1 LPEFKNPQQEP
12 GMERRLLLVFALT
25 FLVIVLF
32 QPILKRYLPQPPQP
46 APAQKENQPAP
57 QPSPAANPPEIAQAQ
72 PATSGTTATRQA
84 SSESQIVIENDLYR
98 VTFTNRGAQVK
109 SWVLKKFDDDH
120 GQPLEI
126 VNNVA
131 AQKYGYPLSLWTYDE
146 SQRNK
151 INSLLYV
158 CSGNPGLVKRIGEVW
173 VTPPGTV
180 TCEYADQ
187 ELSVRKVLRFD
198 HSYVVQVE
206 TSVSLKGS
214 PVTAFPM
221 WPAGFGDQN
230 SPVAFAPSRI
240 EYQFNTNIERIAAK
254 KISSGATQPGPF
266 NWIAATDQYFAAVFI
281 PDNPQDASAVTLRN
295 SLDIPKDPKNL
306 QDTTKVDALGV
317 AAGNMHGP
325 TTERMYVG
333 PKELHTLES
342 VPVPTITGK
351 DTDLRA
357 LINFGFFEVIA
368 RPLFIWL
375 RWTYKYIG
383 NWGWAIVIQTI
394 IINLAL
400 LPLRVSSM
408 KSALKMQRIQPQMN
422 AIKER
427 YKKYS
432 MRDPRRQEMNTEIG
446 ELMKREGV
454 SPVGGCLPMLIQM
467 PFLFAY
473 YSMLGS
479 ALDLRHAHWLW
490 IRDLS
495 SPDPYLILP
504 ILIIIT
510 GLATQR
516 MTPQAGMDPSQQKM
530 MNLMMPVMF
539 GIISYRLAAGL
550 CVYWVVGSLIAIV
563 QQYIMNRT
571 SLGQEMR
578 EMALKRARKK
588 EKK

>member
-1 LPEFKNPQQEP
+1 
-12 GMERRLLLVFALT
+12 MERRLLLVFALT

-32 QPILKRYLPQPPQP
+32 QPILKKYLPQPPQP
-46 APAQKENQPAP
+46 TPTQKENPAP
-57 QPSPAANPPEIAQAQ
+57 PQAAPAGNPMQVPQTAAATPEK
-72 PATSGTTATRQA
+72 TAARQA
-84 SSESQIVIENDLYR
+84 SSESQTVIENNLYR
-98 VTFTNRGAQVK
+98 ITFTNRGAQVT
-109 SWVLKKFDDDH
+109 SWILKKFDDDH
-120 GQPLEI
+120 GKPLDL

-131 AQKYGYPLSLWTYDE
+131 AQRYGFPLSLWTYDE
-146 SQRNK
+146 NQRNK
-151 INSLLYV
+151 INSVLYV
-158 CSGNPGLVKRIGEVW
+158 TSESGTLSAPATI
-173 VTPPGTV
+173 TF
-180 TCEYADQ
+180 EYADQ
-187 ELSVRKVLRFD
+187 DLSVRKVFRFD
-198 HSYVVQVE
+198 HTYVVQIE
-206 TSVSLKGS
+206 ISVSFKGS
-214 PVTAFPM
+214 QATAFPM
-221 WPAGFGDQN
+221 WPAGFGDEN
-230 SPVAFAPSRI
+230 SPAAYISGRI
-240 EYQFNTNIERIAAK
+240 EYQFNTTVERLAAK
-254 KISSGATQPGPF
+254 KISSGSTQQGPF
-266 NWIAATDQYFAAVFI
+266 DWIAATDQYFAAVFI
-281 PDNPQDASAVTLRN
+281 PDNPQDSAAVALHN
-295 SLDIPKDPKNL
+295 SIDIPKDQKNP
-306 QDTTKVDALGV
+306 QDTTKVDVLGV
-317 AAGNMHGP
+317 AAGNLHGP
-325 TTERMYVG
+325 TAERMYVG
-333 PKELHTLES
+333 PKQLQTLES

-351 DTDLRA
+351 SPDLRA

-375 RWTYKYIG
+375 RWTYKYIR

-422 AIKER
+422 AVKEK

-446 ELMKREGV
+446 ALMKREGV

-490 IRDLS
+490 IHDLS

-504 ILIIIT
+504 IGIIIT
-510 GLATQR
+510 GLLTQR

-539 GIISYRLAAGL
+539 GVISYRLAAGL
-550 CVYWVVGSLIAIV
+550 CLYWVVGSLIAIV
-563 QQYIMNRT
+563 QQWVMNRT

>member
-1 LPEFKNPQQEP
+1 
-12 GMERRLLLVFALT
+12 MERRLLLVFALT

-32 QPILKRYLPQPPQP
+32 QPILKRYLPQQPQTAPTEIQNPTSPQP
-46 APAQKENQPAP
+46 PPAGNAP
-57 QPSPAANPPEIAQAQ
+57 QIPP
-72 PATSGTTATRQA
+72 PTTAAVSEKAAVRQA
-84 SSESQIVIENDLYR
+84 GSESQTVIENNLYR
-98 VTFTNRGAQVK
+98 ITFTNRGAQVA
-109 SWVLKKFDDDH
+109 SWILKKFDDDH
-120 GQPLEI
+120 GQPLNL
-126 VNNVA
+126 VNNAA
-131 AQKYGYPLSLWTYDE
+131 AQKYGFPLSLWAYDE
-146 SQRNK
+146 NQRNK
-151 INSLLYV
+151 INSVLYV
-158 CSGNPGLVKRIGEVW
+158 SSEAGRLSAPSTI
-173 VTPPGTV
+173 TF
-180 TCEYADQ
+180 EYADQ
-187 ELSVRKVLRFD
+187 DLSVRKVFRFD
-198 HSYVVQVE
+198 NTYVVQVE
-206 TSVSLKGS
+206 TSVAFKGS

-221 WPAGFGDQN
+221 WPAGFGDES
-230 SPVAFAPSRI
+230 SPAAYASGRI
-240 EYQFNTNIERIAAK
+240 EYQFNSTIERLAGK
-254 KISSGATQPGPF
+254 KISGGGSQQGPF

-281 PDNPQDASAVTLRN
+281 PDNPQDASAITLRN
-295 SLDIPKDPKNL
+295 SLDIPKDPKNP

-325 TTERMYVG
+325 TAERVYVG
-333 PKELHTLES
+333 PKQLQTLES

-351 DTDLRA
+351 NPDLRA

-375 RWTYKYIG
+375 RWTNKYIH

-422 AIKER
+422 AIKEK

-479 ALDLRHAHWLW
+479 ALDLRHASWLW
-490 IRDLS
+490 IHDLS
-495 SPDPYLILP
+495 SPDPFLVLP
-504 ILIIIT
+504 IAIILT
-510 GLATQR
+510 GLLTQR

-550 CVYWVVGSLIAIV
+550 CLYWVVGSLIAIV
-563 QQYIMNRT
+563 QQYVMNRT
-571 SLGQEMR
+571 RLGQEMR
-578 EMALKRARKK
+578 EMALKRARKR

>member
-1 LPEFKNPQQEP
+1 
-12 GMERRLLLVFALT
+12 MERRLLLVFALT

-32 QPILKRYLPQPPQP
+32 QPILKRYLPQPPQT
-46 APAQKENQPAP
+46 APTEIQNPTPP
-57 QPSPAANPPEIAQAQ
+57 QPLPAGNAPLVSQ
-72 PATSGTTATRQA
+72 PTTAAVSEKAAVRQA
-84 SSESQIVIENDLYR
+84 GSESQTVIENNLYR
-98 VTFTNRGAQVK
+98 ITFTNRGAQVA
-109 SWVLKKFDDDH
+109 SWILKKFDDDH
-120 GQPLEI
+120 RQPLEL
-126 VNNVA
+126 VNSAA
-131 AQKYGYPLSLWTYDE
+131 AQKYGFPLSLWAYDE
-146 SQRNK
+146 NQRNK
-151 INSLLYV
+151 INSVLYV
-158 CSGNPGLVKRIGEVW
+158 SSEAGRLSAPSTI
-173 VTPPGTV
+173 TF
-180 TCEYADQ
+180 EYADQ
-187 ELSVRKVLRFD
+187 DLSVRKVFRFD
-198 HSYVVQVE
+198 NTYVVQVE
-206 TSVSLKGS
+206 TSVAFKGS

-221 WPAGFGDQN
+221 WPAGFGDES
-230 SPVAFAPSRI
+230 SPAAYVSARI
-240 EYQFNTNIERIAAK
+240 EYQFNSTIERLAGK
-254 KISSGATQPGPF
+254 KISGGGTQQGPF

-281 PDNPQDASAVTLRN
+281 PDNPQDASAITLRN
-295 SLDIPKDPKNL
+295 SLDIPKDPKNP
-306 QDTTKVDALGV
+306 QDTTKVDVLGV

-325 TTERMYVG
+325 TAERVYVG
-333 PKELHTLES
+333 PKQLQTLES

-351 DTDLRA
+351 NPDLRA

-375 RWTYKYIG
+375 RWTYKYIH

-422 AIKER
+422 AIKEK

-479 ALDLRHAHWLW
+479 ALDLRHASWLW
-490 IRDLS
+490 IHDLS
-495 SPDPYLILP
+495 SPDPFLVLP
-504 ILIIIT
+504 IAIILT
-510 GLATQR
+510 GLLTQR

-550 CVYWVVGSLIAIV
+550 CLYWVVGSLIAIV
-563 QQYIMNRT
+563 QQYVMNRT
-571 SLGQEMR
+571 RLGQEMR
-578 EMALKRARKK
+578 EMALKRARKR

>member
-1 LPEFKNPQQEP
+1 
-12 GMERRLLLVFALT
+12 MERRLLLVFALT

-32 QPILKRYLPQPPQP
+32 QPILKRYLPQPPQTAPTEIQNPTPPQPPP
-46 APAQKENQPAP
+46 AGNAP
-57 QPSPAANPPEIAQAQ
+57 QISQ
-72 PATSGTTATRQA
+72 PTTAAVSEKAAVRQA
-84 SSESQIVIENDLYR
+84 GSESQTVIENNLYR
-98 VTFTNRGAQVK
+98 ITFTNRGAQVA
-109 SWVLKKFDDDH
+109 SWILKKFDDDH
-120 GQPLEI
+120 RQPLEL
-126 VNNVA
+126 VNSAA
-131 AQKYGYPLSLWTYDE
+131 AQKYGFPLSLWAYDE
-146 SQRNK
+146 NQRNK
-151 INSLLYV
+151 INSVLYV
-158 CSGNPGLVKRIGEVW
+158 SSEAGRLSAPSTI
-173 VTPPGTV
+173 TF
-180 TCEYADQ
+180 EYADQ
-187 ELSVRKVLRFD
+187 DLSVRKVFRFD
-198 HSYVVQVE
+198 NTYVVQVE
-206 TSVSLKGS
+206 TSVAFKGS

-221 WPAGFGDQN
+221 WPAGFGDES
-230 SPVAFAPSRI
+230 SPAAYVSARI
-240 EYQFNTNIERIAAK
+240 EYQFNSTIERLAGK
-254 KISSGATQPGPF
+254 KISGGGTQQGPF

-281 PDNPQDASAVTLRN
+281 PDNPQDASAITLRN
-295 SLDIPKDPKNL
+295 SLDIPKDPKNP
-306 QDTTKVDALGV
+306 QDTTKVDVLGV

-325 TTERMYVG
+325 TAERVYVG
-333 PKELHTLES
+333 PKQLQTLES

-351 DTDLRA
+351 NPDLRA

-375 RWTYKYIG
+375 RWTYKYIH

-422 AIKER
+422 AIKEK

-479 ALDLRHAHWLW
+479 ALDLRHASWLW
-490 IRDLS
+490 IHDLS
-495 SPDPYLILP
+495 SPDPFLVLP
-504 ILIIIT
+504 IAIILT
-510 GLATQR
+510 GLLTQR

-550 CVYWVVGSLIAIV
+550 CLYWVVGSLIAIV
-563 QQYIMNRT
+563 QQYVMNRT
-571 SLGQEMR
+571 RLGQEMR
-578 EMALKRARKK
+578 EMALKRARKR

>member
-1 LPEFKNPQQEP
+1 
-12 GMERRLLLVFALT
+12 MERRLLLVFALT

-32 QPILKRYLPQPPQP
+32 QPILKRYLPQPPQTAPTEIQNPTPPQPPP
-46 APAQKENQPAP
+46 AGNAP
-57 QPSPAANPPEIAQAQ
+57 QISQ
-72 PATSGTTATRQA
+72 PTTAAVSEKAAVRQA
-84 SSESQIVIENDLYR
+84 GSESQTVIENNLYR
-98 VTFTNRGAQVK
+98 ITFTNRGAQVA
-109 SWVLKKFDDDH
+109 SWILKKFDDDH
-120 GQPLEI
+120 RQPLEL
-126 VNNVA
+126 VNSAA
-131 AQKYGYPLSLWTYDE
+131 AQKYGFPLSLWAYDE
-146 SQRNK
+146 NQRNK
-151 INSLLYV
+151 INSVLYV
-158 CSGNPGLVKRIGEVW
+158 SSEAGRLSAPSTI
-173 VTPPGTV
+173 TF
-180 TCEYADQ
+180 EYADQ
-187 ELSVRKVLRFD
+187 DLSVRKVFRFD
-198 HSYVVQVE
+198 NTYVVQVE
-206 TSVSLKGS
+206 TSVAFKGS

-221 WPAGFGDQN
+221 WPAGFGDES
-230 SPVAFAPSRI
+230 SPAAYVSGRI
-240 EYQFNTNIERIAAK
+240 EYQFNSTIERLAGK
-254 KISSGATQPGPF
+254 KISGGGTQQGPF

-281 PDNPQDASAVTLRN
+281 PDNPQDASAITLRN
-295 SLDIPKDPKNL
+295 SLDIPKDPKNP
-306 QDTTKVDALGV
+306 QDTTKVDVLGV

-325 TTERMYVG
+325 TAERVYVG
-333 PKELHTLES
+333 PKQLQTLES

-351 DTDLRA
+351 NPDLRA

-375 RWTYKYIG
+375 RWTYKYIH

-422 AIKER
+422 AIKEK

-479 ALDLRHAHWLW
+479 ALDLRHASWLW
-490 IRDLS
+490 IHDLS
-495 SPDPYLILP
+495 SPDPFLVLP
-504 ILIIIT
+504 IAIILT
-510 GLATQR
+510 GLLTQR

-550 CVYWVVGSLIAIV
+550 CLYWVVGSLIAIV
-563 QQYIMNRT
+563 QQYVMNRT
-571 SLGQEMR
+571 RLGQEMR
-578 EMALKRARKK
+578 EMALKRARKR

>member
-1 LPEFKNPQQEP
+1 
-12 GMERRLLLVFALT
+12 MERRLLLVFVLT
-25 FLVIVLF
+25 FVVIILF
-32 QPILKRYLPQPPQP
+32 QPILKRYLPQPAPP
-46 APAQKENQPAP
+46 TPAQKEAQTPP
-57 QPSPAANPPEIAQAQ
+57 QPQPQPVTPPQTMEQAAAAAPEK
-72 PATSGTTATRQA
+72 GATRQA
-84 SSESQIVIENDLYR
+84 TSESQIVIENDLYR

-109 SWVLKKFDDDH
+109 SWIVKKFDDEH
-120 GQPLEI
+120 GQPLDL
-126 VNNVA
+126 VNSA
-131 AQKYGYPLSLWTYDE
+131 GAQKYGLPLSVWTYDE
-146 SQRNK
+146 NQRNK
-151 INSLLYV
+151 INSVLYASSE
-158 CSGNPGLVKRIGEVW
+158 SGTLKAPAAI
-173 VTPPGTV
+173 TF
-180 TCEYADQ
+180 EYADQ
-187 ELSVRKVLRFD
+187 DFSVRKVFRFD
-198 HSYVVQVE
+198 HTYILQVE
-206 TSVSLKGS
+206 VSVSVKGS

-221 WPAGFGDQN
+221 WPAGLGDQN
-230 SPVAFAPSRI
+230 SPTSFAPSRI
-240 EYQFNTNIERIAAK
+240 EYQFNSNVERLAGK
-254 KISSGATQPGPF
+254 KISSGGTQPGPF
-266 NWIAATDQYFAAVFI
+266 DWIAVTDQYFAAVFI

-295 SLDIPKDPKNL
+295 SLDIAKDPKNP
-306 QDTTKVDALGV
+306 QDTTKVDVLGV

-325 TTERMYVG
+325 TPERIYVG
-333 PKELHTLES
+333 PKELRTLES
-342 VPVPTITGK
+342 VSVPAITGK
-351 DTDLRA
+351 DPDLRA

-368 RPLFIWL
+368 RPLFVWL
-375 RWTYKYIG
+375 RWTYKYLG

-394 IINLAL
+394 IINIAL

-446 ELMKREGV
+446 ELMKRESV

-490 IRDLS
+490 IHDLS
-495 SPDPYLILP
+495 SPDPYLVLP

-539 GIISYRLAAGL
+539 GVISYRLAAGL
-550 CVYWVVGSLIAIV
+550 CLYWVVGSLIAIV

>member
-1 LPEFKNPQQEP
+1 
-12 GMERRLLLVFALT
+12 MERRLLLVFVLT
-25 FLVIVLF
+25 FVVILLF
-32 QPILKRYLPQPPQP
+32 QPILKKYL
-46 APAQKENQPAP
+46 P
-57 QPSPAANPPEIAQAQ
+57 QPSPARQNQAPAPSQ
-72 PATSGTTATRQA
+72 PAPAPTQMQVSQPTPPSATEKTATKRADAEAQT
-84 SSESQIVIENDLYR
+84 VIESDLYR
-98 VTFTNRGAQVK
+98 ITFTNRGAQAT

-120 GQPLEI
+120 GKPLEL
-126 VNNVA
+126 VNAAA
-131 AQKYGYPLSLWTYDE
+131 AQKYGFPLSLWTYDE
-146 SQRNK
+146 SRRNQ
-151 INSLLYV
+151 INSVLYV
-158 CSGNPGLVKRIGEVW
+158 SSESGTQSAPTAI
-173 VTPPGTV
+173 TF
-180 TCEYADQ
+180 EYADQ
-187 ELSVRKVLRFD
+187 DLSIRKVFRFD
-198 HSYVVQVE
+198 QSYLLKVE
-206 TSVSLKGS
+206 ISVLVKGS
-214 PVTAFPM
+214 EVTALPA
-221 WPAGFGDQN
+221 WPAGFGDEN
-230 SPVAFAPSRI
+230 SPVAYAPGRI
-240 EYQFNTNIERIAAK
+240 EYQYNGTVERLAGK
-254 KISSGATQPGPF
+254 KISNGGTQPGPF
-266 NWIAATDQYFAAVFI
+266 NWIATTDQYFAAAFI
-281 PDNPQDASAVTLRN
+281 PDNSQDAVAVTLRN
-295 SLDIPKDPKNL
+295 SLDVPKEKNP
-306 QDTTKVDALGV
+306 QDTTKVDVLGV
-317 AAGNMHGP
+317 AAGNLHGP
-325 TTERMYVG
+325 SVGRMYVG
-333 PKELHTLES
+333 PKELQSLEAVS
-342 VPVPTITGK
+342 VPTISGK
-351 DTDLRA
+351 PPDLRA

-368 RPLFIWL
+368 RPLFVWL

-422 AIKER
+422 VIKEK
-427 YKKYS
+427 YKKYG

-454 SPVGGCLPMLIQM
+454 SPVGGCLPMVIQM

-563 QQYIMNRT
+563 QQWVMNRT

>member
-32 QPILKRYLPQPPQP
+32 QPILKKYLPQPPQP
-46 APAQKENQPAP
+46 APTQIQNPTPLQTPTAG
-57 QPSPAANPPEIAQAQ
+57 NPPQVSQ
-72 PATSGTTATRQA
+72 PTRAAVSEKAAGRQA
-84 SSESQIVIENDLYR
+84 SSESQTVIENDLYR
-98 VTFTNRGAQVK
+98 ITFTNRGAQVA
-109 SWVLKKFDDDH
+109 SWILKKFDDDH
-120 GQPLEI
+120 AKPLEM
-126 VNNVA
+126 VNNAA
-131 AQKYGYPLSLWTYDE
+131 AQKYGFPLSLWTYDE

-151 INSLLYV
+151 INSVLYV
-158 CSGNPGLVKRIGEVW
+158 SSQSGTLSAPAAI
-173 VTPPGTV
+173 TF
-180 TCEYADQ
+180 EYADQ
-187 ELSVRKVLRFD
+187 DLSVRKVFRFD
-198 HSYVVQVE
+198 HTYVVQVE
-206 TSVSLKGS
+206 TSVSFKGS

-221 WPAGFGDQN
+221 WPAGFGDES
-230 SPVAFAPSRI
+230 SPVAYASGRI
-240 EYQFNTNIERIAAK
+240 EYQFNNTIERLAGK
-254 KISSGATQPGPF
+254 KISGGGTQQGPF
-266 NWIAATDQYFAAVFI
+266 NWIAATDQYFAAVLI
-281 PDNPQDASAVTLRN
+281 PDNPLDASAVTLRN
-295 SLDIPKDPKNL
+295 SLDVPKDQKNP
-306 QDTTKVDALGV
+306 QDTTKVDVLGL
-317 AAGNMHGP
+317 AAGNLHGP
-325 TTERMYVG
+325 SVERIYVG
-333 PKELHTLES
+333 PKQLQTLES
-342 VPVPTITGK
+342 VSVTTITGK
-351 DTDLRA
+351 SPDLRA

-375 RWTYKYIG
+375 RWTYKYIS
-383 NWGWAIVIQTI
+383 NWGWAIVLQTI

-422 AIKER
+422 AIKEK

-479 ALDLRHAHWLW
+479 AIELRHAHWLW
-490 IRDLS
+490 ILDLS

-550 CVYWVVGSLIAIV
+550 CLYWVIGSLIAIV
-563 QQYIMNRT
+563 QQWIMNRT
-571 SLGQEMR
+571 RLGQEMR
-578 EMALKRARKK
+578 EMALKRARKR

>member
-1 LPEFKNPQQEP
+1 
-12 GMERRLLLVFALT
+12 MERRLLLVFVLT
-25 FLVIVLF
+25 FVVILLF
-32 QPILKRYLPQPPQP
+32 QPILKKYL
-46 APAQKENQPAP
+46 P
-57 QPSPAANPPEIAQAQ
+57 QPSPATQNQAPAPSQ
-72 PATSGTTATRQA
+72 PAPAPAQMQVSQPTPEGATEKTATKRA
-84 SSESQIVIENDLYR
+84 DSESQTVIESDLYR
-98 VTFTNRGAQVK
+98 ITFTNRGAQAA

-120 GQPLEI
+120 GKPLDL
-126 VNNVA
+126 VNAAA
-131 AQKYGYPLSLWTYDE
+131 AQKYGFPLSLWTYDE
-146 SQRNK
+146 NQRNK
-151 INSLLYV
+151 INSVLYV
-158 CSGNPGLVKRIGEVW
+158 SSESGTQSAPTAI
-173 VTPPGTV
+173 TF
-180 TCEYADQ
+180 EYADQ
-187 ELSVRKVLRFD
+187 DLSIRKVFRFD
-198 HSYVVQVE
+198 QSYVLKVE
-206 TSVSLKGS
+206 ISVLLKGS
-214 PVTAFPM
+214 QVTALPM
-221 WPAGFGDQN
+221 WPAGFGDEN
-230 SPVAFAPSRI
+230 SPVAYAPGRI
-240 EYQFNTNIERIAAK
+240 EYQYNSTVERLAGK
-254 KISSGATQPGPF
+254 KISNGGTQPGPF
-266 NWIAATDQYFAAVFI
+266 NWIATTDQYFAAAFI
-281 PDNPQDASAVTLRN
+281 PDNSQDAVAVTLRN
-295 SLDIPKDPKNL
+295 SLDVPKEQKNP
-306 QDTTKVDALGV
+306 QDTTKVDVLGV
-317 AAGNMHGP
+317 AAGNLHGS
-325 TTERMYVG
+325 TVGRMYVG
-333 PKELHTLES
+333 PKELQSLDAVS
-342 VPVPTITGK
+342 VPTISGK
-351 DTDLRA
+351 PPDLRA

-368 RPLFIWL
+368 RPLFVWL

-422 AIKER
+422 VIKEK
-427 YKKYS
+427 YKKYG

-454 SPVGGCLPMLIQM
+454 SPVGGCLPMVIQM

-563 QQYIMNRT
+563 QQWVMNRT